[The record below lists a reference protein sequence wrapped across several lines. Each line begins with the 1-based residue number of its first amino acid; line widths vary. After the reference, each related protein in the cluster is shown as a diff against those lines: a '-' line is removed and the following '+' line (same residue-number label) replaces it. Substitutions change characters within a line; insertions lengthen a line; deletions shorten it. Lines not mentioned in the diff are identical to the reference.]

1 MILGRVRLGLMDYE
15 DKRYHSKGLSSEK
28 REMSTSGS
36 LSGGLST
43 EGHAM
48 LKNVLKSAS
57 VSHLLLLLRNKPTPI
72 FRNTDSKTGRKNKL

>member
-1 MILGRVRLGLMDYE
+1 MKINDTTQ
-15 DKRYHSKGLSSEK
+15 KGCHLK
-28 REMSTSGS
+28 KGKVSTPAS

-57 VSHLLLLLRNKPTPI
+57 VLHLLLLLRNKPTPI
-72 FRNTDSKTGRKNKL
+72 FRNTDSKTGRKNK